1 MGRWSETHGASQ
13 VDTIEHLAKRAL
25 PPCLLLLCCWPDAFL
40 GKKESKL
47 VSTSLSLL
55 QVLQVLQDLQASSCK
70 GSEAA
75 AQADELVVG
84 AGLD

>member
-1 MGRWSETHGASQ
+1 MGPRKLIQSNTWQNGPCR
-13 VDTIEHLAKRAL
+13 LAFCYFVAG
-25 PPCLLLLCCWPDAFL
+25 CVMPDAFL
-40 GKKESKL
+40 GGKKESKL
-47 VSTSLSLL
+47 VSTSLSL
-55 QVLQVLQDLQASSCK
+55 LQVLQDLQASSCK

>member
-1 MGRWSETHGASQ
+1 M
-13 VDTIEHLAKRAL
+13 
-25 PPCLLLLCCWPDAFL
+25 PDAFL